1 MAPFSRK
8 EMQEMIDMF
17 LSEGKDNLQLIEN
30 QIQILEK
37 DHNDNFA
44 LLELYRI
51 IHSFKGMAGTVEF
64 VEFEK
69 FLHSYE
75 TLISL
80 IQEKKVRIS
89 EPMIDLFFESVDLI
103 EKSMKK
109 VEKNQSVE
117 KDFVDILKKIEK
129 IKDDSKFSSEEASTK
144 SRMKELFAESGLE
157 EFSLESLI
165 FNDPSLKFYLIKVI
179 LEDNIKLKL
188 ARLLVI
194 IKNIEKFGIIAQ
206 TSPELGDILQGKIEQ
221 EIQILYQSSESS
233 KQITKRITDSGEIKE
248 VIIDETDAETIRKMK
263 IEIEEEEQRSQT
275 IQSFESSSDIS
286 SVKVDLASLDKLI
299 ELYGELL
306 IRTKQLENKLSE
318 FNRPDI
324 NEILFQIQSYMFKF
338 QDVVVQIQMV
348 PISSVFRIFPRMVR
362 NVAKQEMKEINYV
375 VNNHNVKVDRK
386 ILNEVGTIVN
396 HLLRNAINHGIE
408 TVKERKLL
416 GKQPKG
422 SIVIETKIRNNVLY
436 IEVNDD
442 GRGIDP
448 ELISQAAIKK
458 GLFTEEELSHM
469 TDKEIINLIFL
480 PKFSTASK
488 ITNVSGRGIGMN
500 IVKEKVE
507 ALSGTVSLETET
519 SVGTTF
525 TVILPISR
533 LLIRAILVRSGAQI
547 FSIALDDIERLYE
560 IPVSAIK
567 MINSIPYIKIP
578 GESNMIRIYYLGKL
592 FKLENFEENQRTIK
606 IVLVRR
612 GSNMFGLIV
621 DEFIR
626 ESEIVIKEIDDLRKG
641 AKGISGA
648 AILEDGSV
656 SLIIDPFR
664 IGV

>member
-17 LSEGKDNLQLIEN
+17 LSEGKDSLQLIEN

-44 LLELYRI
+44 LLELYRV

-64 VEFEK
+64 AEFEK

-89 EPMIDLFFESVDLI
+89 EPMIDLFFETVDLI

-117 KDFVDILKKIEK
+117 NDFVDILKKIES
-129 IKDDSKFSSEEASTK
+129 IKDTSKFTSEEAGTK
-144 SRMKELFAESGLE
+144 TRMKELFAQSGLE

-165 FNDPSLKFYLIKVI
+165 FNDPSLKFFLIKVI

-221 EIQILYQSSESS
+221 EIQILYQSSEDSD
-233 KQITKRITDSGEIKE
+233 QITKRIKDSGEIKE

-263 IEIEEEEQRSQT
+263 VEIDEEEQRTQT
-275 IQSFESSSDIS
+275 IQNFDNSSDIS

-348 PISSVFRIFPRMVR
+348 PISTVFRIFPRMVR
-362 NVAKQEMKEINYV
+362 NVAKQEMKEINFV
-375 VNNHNVKVDRK
+375 VDNHNVKVDRK

-408 TVKERKLL
+408 TIKERKLL

-422 SIVIETKIRNNVLY
+422 SIVIETKIKNNVLY
-436 IEVNDD
+436 IEINDD

-448 ELISQAAIKK
+448 DFIAQSAIKK
-458 GLFTEEELSHM
+458 GLFTEEELNRM

-480 PKFSTASK
+480 PKFSTAAK

-507 ALSGTVSLETET
+507 ALSGSVSLETET

-533 LLIRAILVRSGAQI
+533 LLIRAILVRSGSQI

-560 IPVSAIK
+560 ISVTEIK

-592 FKLENFEENQRTIK
+592 FKLDNIEDNQRTIK

-612 GSNMFGLIV
+612 GDNMFGLIV
-621 DEFIR
+621 EEFIR

-641 AKGISGA
+641 TKGISGA